1 MLGAIVIAEPSSG
14 EDWVPCLSEVP
25 VLGNSVLTHS
35 LDRIKRSGI
44 TPISVINHVSEGE
57 SVSRKGAS
65 LVGTR
70 DPWGEAAQQLLAFEA
85 NGVENALIVRVGPYV
100 ECDLAVLA
108 GWHRGRGETISRVY
122 DKQGPLDC
130 WIVDLRRF
138 QERENLLGA
147 LCSTAAAEFETQG
160 YVNRLNGP
168 EEYRGLVAD
177 ILTSRCQTR
186 PNGAEV
192 RKGVWIAEGAQIAR
206 GARVVAPAYVG
217 RGVRVAEE
225 CLLTRATS
233 VEQNSYIDFGTAVED
248 SSIMPNTYVGI
259 GLDVSHSVV
268 DGGELLNLNHGVK
281 LKITD
286 PVVMRRSTPR
296 SHRTI
301 NSESDLGAV
310 TLSGAG

>member
-1 MLGAIVIAEPSSG
+1 MLGAIVIAEPSNG
-14 EDWVPCLSEVP
+14 DDWLGSLSNVP
-25 VLGNSVLTHS
+25 VLGNSVLSRT
-35 LDRIKRSGI
+35 LDRIKRSGVAEI
-44 TPISVINHVSEGE
+44 CVLNNRLEAERATHAVS
-57 SVSRKGAS
+57 SP
-65 LVGTR
+65 VGVQ
-70 DPWGEAAQQLLAFEA
+70 DPWCEAAQQLLAFEA
-85 NGVENALIVRVGPYV
+85 KGLEYALILRVGPYV

-108 GWHRGRGETISRVY
+108 GWHRGRGEMISRVY
-122 DKQGPLDC
+122 DNQGALDF
-130 WIVDLRRF
+130 WILDLNRF
-138 QERENLLGA
+138 REREDLLGA
-147 LCSTAAAEFETQG
+147 LYAAAAAEFETPG
-160 YVNRLNGP
+160 YVNRLTGP
-168 EEYRGLVAD
+168 EEYRSLVTD

-186 PNGAEV
+186 PYGTEV
-192 RKGVWIAEGAQIAR
+192 RKGMWIAEGAQIAR

-217 RGVRVAEE
+217 RGVRIAEE

-286 PVVMRRSTPR
+286 PVVMRRNTPR
-296 SHRTI
+296 SHRTFS
-301 NSESDLGAV
+301 SEPELGAV